1 MSIKLYQ
8 KLQTYLGRF
17 YDFQVLDEHQA
28 MNTLHVELT
37 IIDLPKRHVRVNLTD
52 VWGVAYFFL

>member
-8 KLQTYLGRF
+8 NLQTYLGRF
-17 YDFQVLDEHQA
+17 YDFQVLDEHQT

-37 IIDLPKRHVRVNLTD
+37 IIDLCKRHVRVNLTD